1 MEAFI
6 TREYLQNNP
15 DKIFVFGDNL
25 FRSGYGGAA
34 KLRDASNS
42 YGFITKKYPNNKD
55 ESFYKPEEYR
65 EVYKNEIVSLR
76 FLMEHNR
83 DVEFLISKLGAG
95 LANKYG
101 IFEEVI
107 EPHIKADLSDFE
119 NVRFLW

>member
-1 MEAFI
+1 
-6 TREYLQNNP
+6 
-15 DKIFVFGDNL
+15 
-25 FRSGYGGAA
+25 
-34 KLRDASNS
+34 
-42 YGFITKKYPNNKD
+42 
-55 ESFYKPEEYR
+55 
-65 EVYKNEIVSLR
+65 
-76 FLMEHNR
+76 MEHNR